1 VSVIAFDKHEAAA
14 RRLPDNSAV
23 IGTPLRL
30 TSGLVHDHVNP
41 ATGRKQ
47 AEVPYAGAAEVDRAV
62 AAARKGFEVW
72 RRTRP
77 SVRGERLHRLIQ
89 LIDAHKEEFA
99 TLSALENGIPY
110 FQFEVQWNLII
121 KSWLTYYAGYA
132 DKIEGSVTASFP
144 AEHFEYVVPEPFGV
158 IACIIPWNAPMI
170 SLSMKVAPAL
180 AAGCAVII
188 KPPEFTPF
196 TAVRFAELA
205 LEAGIPEG
213 VVNAI
218 PGGPEAG
225 EALVRHKGVDK
236 VSFTGG
242 TVAAKK
248 VLAACAEGLKPSLYE
263 LGGKS
268 ANIVFADADLDKAV
282 MHAAMFPFSNSGQG
296 CQLPT
301 RLLVQDSIY
310 DDFVDGVVGAV
321 KTIKVGDTLAAD
333 TYMGPVVSQA
343 ALTRIL
349 AAIDQGK
356 TGNAG
361 RLATGGERAGGG
373 LAEGFFIEP
382 TVFCDVDPMSQLA
395 QNEIFGPVLSIFR
408 FTDEQDAVR
417 LANAT
422 EWGLAGYI
430 WTQHLGRAHRVAS
443 ALSCGNVMINGS
455 PNAQPQTPFGGVGLS
470 GFGREGGRWGLEEFI
485 RTKGIGVVV

>member
-1 VSVIAFDKHEAAA
+1 MSTIAFEKHEAAA
-14 RRLPDNSAV
+14 RLLPGSSAV

-30 TSGLVHDHVNP
+30 DSGLVYDHVNP

-72 RRTRP
+72 RRTKP
-77 SVRGERLHRLIQ
+77 SVRAERLHRLVQ
-89 LIDAHKEEFA
+89 LIDDHKEEFA

-110 FQFEVQWNLII
+110 FQFEVQWNLMI
-121 KSWLTYYAGYA
+121 KGWLTYYAGYA
-132 DKIEGSVTASFP
+132 DKIEGSVTAALP

-158 IACIIPWNAPMI
+158 IACIIPWNALMI

-196 TAVRFAELA
+196 TSVRFAELA

-225 EALVRHKGVDK
+225 DALVRHKGVDK
-236 VSFTGG
+236 ISFTGG
-242 TVAAKK
+242 IVAARK

-268 ANIVFADADLDKAV
+268 ANIVFDDADLDKAV
-282 MHAAMFPFSNSGQG
+282 RHAALFPFSNSGQG

-301 RLLVQDSIY
+301 RLLVQGSIY
-310 DDFVDGVVGAV
+310 DDFVGRVVAMV
-321 KTIKVGDTLAAD
+321 RNIKVGDTLAAD
-333 TYMGPVVSQA
+333 TYMGPVVSQV
-343 ALTRIL
+343 ALKRIL
-349 AAIDQGK
+349 AAIEEGK
-356 TGNAG
+356 TDGAG
-361 RLATGGERAGGG
+361 RLVAGGSRAGDG
-373 LAEGFFIEP
+373 LSEGFFIEP
-382 TVFCDVDPMSQLA
+382 TVFCEVDPMSRLA

-408 FTDEQDAVR
+408 FSDEADAVR
-417 LANAT
+417 LANST
-422 EWGLAGYI
+422 EWGLAGYV
-430 WTQHLGRAHRVAS
+430 WTRDLGRAHRVAS
-443 ALSCGNVMINGS
+443 DLVCGNVMINGA
-455 PNAQPQTPFGGVGLS
+455 PNAQPGSPFGGVGIS

-485 RTKGIGVVV
+485 RTKGVGVIL

>member
-1 VSVIAFDKHEAAA
+1 
-14 RRLPDNSAV
+14 
-23 IGTPLRL
+23 
-30 TSGLVHDHVNP
+30 
-41 ATGRKQ
+41 
-47 AEVPYAGAAEVDRAV
+47 
-62 AAARKGFEVW
+62 
-72 RRTRP
+72 
-77 SVRGERLHRLIQ
+77 
-89 LIDAHKEEFA
+89 
-99 TLSALENGIPY
+99 
-110 FQFEVQWNLII
+110 
-121 KSWLTYYAGYA
+121 
-132 DKIEGSVTASFP
+132 
-144 AEHFEYVVPEPFGV
+144 
-158 IACIIPWNAPMI
+158 
-170 SLSMKVAPAL
+170 
-180 AAGCAVII
+180 
-188 KPPEFTPF
+188 
-196 TAVRFAELA
+196 
-205 LEAGIPEG
+205 
-213 VVNAI
+213 
-218 PGGPEAG
+218 
-225 EALVRHKGVDK
+225 
-236 VSFTGG
+236 
-242 TVAAKK
+242 
-248 VLAACAEGLKPSLYE
+248 
-263 LGGKS
+263 
-268 ANIVFADADLDKAV
+268 
-282 MHAAMFPFSNSGQG
+282 
-296 CQLPT
+296 
-301 RLLVQDSIY
+301 
-310 DDFVDGVVGAV
+310 
-321 KTIKVGDTLAAD
+321 
-333 TYMGPVVSQA
+333 MGPVVSQA

>member
-1 VSVIAFDKHEAAA
+1 MSVIAFDQHEAAA
-14 RRLPDNSAV
+14 RRLPSNSAV
-23 IGTPLRL
+23 IGTPQRL
-30 TSGLVHDHVNP
+30 TSGLVHDHINP

-47 AEVPYAGAAEVDRAV
+47 AEVPYAGAADVDRAV
-62 AAARKGFEVW
+62 AAARKGFEAW
-72 RRTRP
+72 RRTKP
-77 SVRGERLHRLIQ
+77 SVRGALLHRLVQ
-89 LIDAHKEEFA
+89 LIDEHKEEFA

-110 FQFEVQWNLII
+110 FQFEVQWNLMI
-121 KSWLTYYAGYA
+121 KGWLTYYAGYA
-132 DKIEGSVTASFP
+132 DKIEGSVTASYP

-196 TAVRFAELA
+196 TSIRFAELA

-218 PGGPEAG
+218 PGGVEAG

-236 VSFTGG
+236 ISFTGG
-242 TVAAKK
+242 IVAAKK
-248 VLAACAEGLKPSLYE
+248 VLASCAEGLKPSLYE

-268 ANIVFADADLDKAV
+268 ANIVFADADLDKALL
-282 MHAAMFPFSNSGQG
+282 HAAMFPFSNSGQG

-310 DDFVDGVVGAV
+310 DDFVEGVVGAV
-321 KTIKVGDTLAAD
+321 KTLKVGDTLAQD
-333 TYMGPVVSQA
+333 TYMGPVVSQV
-343 ALTRIL
+343 ALNRIL
-349 AAIDQGK
+349 AAIEQGK
-356 TGNAG
+356 NGKSG
-361 RLATGGERAGGG
+361 RLATGGARAGGG
-373 LAEGFFIEP
+373 LSDGFFIEP

-417 LANAT
+417 LANST

-430 WTQHLGRAHRVAS
+430 WTQNLGRAHRVAS
-443 ALSCGNVMINGS
+443 DLTCGNVMINGS
-455 PNAQPQTPFGGVGLS
+455 PNAQPGSPFGGVGLS

-485 RTKGIGVVV
+485 RTKGIGVVI